1 MVEPKQSS
9 SLLPYSNREI
19 LDSFESGRIPEAL
32 SDWLDLDKLVFKDGN
47 LDLAIL
53 ERNETGAV
61 LSLKVITLTNAS
73 TRYLHNMRL
82 IMRYPKGKVIL
93 QIEIIT
99 DYNQNNQKKFTF
111 WSTLLFTSANY
122 ELVTRGLQ

>member
-73 TRYLHNMRL
+73 TRYLH
-82 IMRYPKGKVIL
+82 
-93 QIEIIT
+93 IT
-99 DYNQNNQKKFTF
+99 YTVYK
-111 WSTLLFTSANY
+111 LY
-122 ELVTRGLQ
+122 I